1 MASIKQRRVTGM
13 LDSNI
18 PDFSMPATSGQTFS
32 LGNLAGK
39 IVVIYFYPKD
49 STPGCTTE
57 AQQFRDLYE
66 QFVTVDAVLLGI
78 SRDSVKSHENFKA
91 KQSLPF
97 ELGSDSDE
105 AVCTLFGVMKLKNMY
120 GKQVRGIERSTFV
133 IDKSGVL
140 RREWRGVK
148 VPGHAQEVLDFVKT
162 L

>member
-1 MASIKQRRVTGM
+1 M
-13 LDSNI
+13 LDSQI
-18 PDFSMPATSGQTFS
+18 PNFSLPATSGQTFTLNEQS
-32 LGNLAGK
+32 GK

-57 AQQFRDLYE
+57 AQQFRDLHE

-91 KQSLPF
+91 KQNLPF
-97 ELGSDSDE
+97 ELGSDGDE
-105 AVCTLFGVMKLKNMY
+105 AVCTLFGVMKMKNMY

-148 VPGHAQEVLDFVKT
+148 IPGHAQEVLDFVTT